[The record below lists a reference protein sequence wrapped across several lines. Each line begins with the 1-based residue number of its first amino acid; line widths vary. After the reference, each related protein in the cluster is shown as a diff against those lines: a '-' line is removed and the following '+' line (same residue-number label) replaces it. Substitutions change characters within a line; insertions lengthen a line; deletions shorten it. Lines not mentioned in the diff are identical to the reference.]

1 MWEFPSLLF
10 RNEFG
15 REKVGVKGRKG
26 RGTRDDPK
34 APALRP
40 SLLFTENPVNI
51 GLQRET
57 RNPDSALR

>member
-26 RGTRDDPK
+26 RRDK
-34 APALRP
+34 
-40 SLLFTENPVNI
+40 
-51 GLQRET
+51 G
-57 RNPDSALR
+57 